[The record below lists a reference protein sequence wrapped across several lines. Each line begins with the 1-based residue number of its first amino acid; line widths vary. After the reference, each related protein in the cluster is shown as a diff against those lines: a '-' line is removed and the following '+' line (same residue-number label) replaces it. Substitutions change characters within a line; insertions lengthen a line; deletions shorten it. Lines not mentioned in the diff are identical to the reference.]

1 MKEIL
6 EILEK
11 ILVAIV
17 WNSDNMTANDKRYLL
32 GKKLCEKYCKKG
44 E

>member
-1 MKEIL
+1 MEEL
-6 EILEK
+6 LEK

-17 WNSDNMTANDKRYLL
+17 WNSNNMTANEKRYLL
-32 GKKLCEKYCKKG
+32 GKKLCEKYCKNI